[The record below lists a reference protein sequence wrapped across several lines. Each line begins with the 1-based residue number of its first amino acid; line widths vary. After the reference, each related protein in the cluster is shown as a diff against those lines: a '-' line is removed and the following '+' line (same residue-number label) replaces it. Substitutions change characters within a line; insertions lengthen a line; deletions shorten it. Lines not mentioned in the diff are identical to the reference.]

1 MRDEWTRVE
10 AEEHEATAT
19 IARCGCGCGTRYRQ
33 ASPIAPHTHLLAR
46 LVSQVGRRRRCPRW
60 AQQVALAVEEV
71 SKPLATLDRR
81 LGRAL
86 SHCEQY
92 PLSRAYFAVPA
103 LSQRQLDRVFLLSV
117 QCPQK
122 SHCTSTYQHSLCREA
137 GTRLGLG
144 SLSCVTSS
152 RRRSFL
158 PCARLLSTPDVV
170 RSHRLQ
176 IARVAPYSRRH
187 GRPSSVSKLQLGDAL
202 TTR

>member
-1 MRDEWTRVE
+1 MTEGGKVPELGHADRWRGSGGGALRWGGGEGIQDELRKRRKEDEKMMRDEWTRVE

-71 SKPLATLDRR
+71 SKPLATLDRG

-86 SHCEQY
+86 SRCEQY

-122 SHCTSTYQHSLCREA
+122 CHCTDICNPTTYA
-137 GTRLGLG
+137 
-144 SLSCVTSS
+144 
-152 RRRSFL
+152 L
-158 PCARLLSTPDVV
+158 PL
-170 RSHRLQ
+170 
-176 IARVAPYSRRH
+176 
-187 GRPSSVSKLQLGDAL
+187 
-202 TTR
+202 